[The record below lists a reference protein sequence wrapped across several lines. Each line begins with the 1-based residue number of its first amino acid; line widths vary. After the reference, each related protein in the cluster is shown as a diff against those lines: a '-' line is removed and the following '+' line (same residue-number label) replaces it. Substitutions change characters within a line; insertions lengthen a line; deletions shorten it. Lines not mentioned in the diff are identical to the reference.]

1 MYYEVEDCMILY
13 SGRKLPGEGEPVRRG
28 EGVGI
33 VLSPEATRAW
43 RDGGEQWE
51 AISSRIVTARLKMKG
66 GRHVQHLVIVSV
78 YAPTFRAPIVEKEG
92 FYEDLQRV
100 LDQVSERDVLVVM
113 GDWNARVGSSVGRG
127 QWDGVIG
134 RHGLGKMNEAGL
146 FLLSFCATN
155 NLSIMN
161 TFFEKRDIYKQ
172 SWQHPGTKVWH
183 CIDFILMRQ
192 SQRKKCVDVQVMRG
206 AECWSDHRMVRAK
219 IRVDYRPQR
228 KAKRG
233 AGSMKQLNMSQL
245 RCERVRSEFDN
256 NLSQLLDRKWSACSS
271 VQEKWEL
278 LVNSTKC
285 VATAV
290 IPKTSRRSA
299 DWFLENE
306 HVIRPA
312 LEKRGHLLDA
322 WLSTKHGEDRLRYVK
337 QRGAVQRLI
346 RQIKNEWF
354 QKKVAEI
361 ELAMSRSRS
370 AWKSIRQL

>member
-1 MYYEVEDCMILY
+1 MCVCVCVCAC
-13 SGRKLPGEGEPVRRG
+13 VR
-28 EGVGI
+28 
-33 VLSPEATRAW
+33 AY
-43 RDGGEQWE
+43 
-51 AISSRIVTARLKMKG
+51 
-66 GRHVQHLVIVSV
+66 VSV
-78 YAPTFRAPIVEKEG
+78 YAPTFRAPIVEKED

-100 LDQVSERDVLVVM
+100 LDQVSERDVLVVT

-322 WLSTKHGEDRLRYVK
+322 WLSTKCGEDRLRYVK

-346 RQIKNEWF
+346 RQIKKF

-361 ELAMSRSRS
+361 ELAISRSRS
-370 AWKSIRQL
+370 AWKSIRQLQQASRGLRPSNPRAVKNEDGEVCKTSTECHARWKRHLRRCSIL